1 MPRVGTKALLRDLQ
15 ALNVR
20 RYVREGSR
28 IEVEFWSPTGV
39 APLTAEDRRERYL
52 EERQAMAHEGK
63 ALRDP
68 LLVATEEISIDDEG
82 AN

>member
-1 MPRVGTKALLRDLQ
+1 MPRVSTKALLRDLQ

-28 IEVEFWSPTGV
+28 IEVEFWSPSGV
-39 APLTAEDRRERYL
+39 QPLTAEDRRERYL
-52 EERQAMAHEGK
+52 EDRQRKDFEK
-63 ALRDP
+63 NLRDP
-68 LLVATEEISIDDEG
+68 LFVATEEISVDDEG